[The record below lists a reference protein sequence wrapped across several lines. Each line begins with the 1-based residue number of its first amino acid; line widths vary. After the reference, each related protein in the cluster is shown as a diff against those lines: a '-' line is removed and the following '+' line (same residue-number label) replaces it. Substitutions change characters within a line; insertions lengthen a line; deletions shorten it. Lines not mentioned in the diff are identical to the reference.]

1 MYTMKKI
8 AKTKL
13 ALYAGILTISGK
25 PDQHLSDITPDLR
38 SAEQKPYMT
47 SGLLAVVTRTYRSK
61 RISR

>member
-1 MYTMKKI
+1 MKKI

-13 ALYAGILTISGK
+13 ALYAGILTTNGK
-25 PDQHLSDITPDLR
+25 PDQSLGDITPDL
-38 SAEQKPYMT
+38 SLAEQKSYMT